1 MAVRVN
7 VAGSFRATDSRRSS
21 GGAPVLVWACYAVL
35 AAVLLGYFVWLLA
48 NPNDSF
54 SVPID
59 GWLVDGIDVSGGVL
73 CLVRAFSRRG
83 QDRVIVIVLATSLFA
98 WALGDIA
105 ITFQSLGGATPP
117 APPSVPD
124 VFYLSFYPLAY
135 VAVVLFLRKEVRGL
149 SVASWLD
156 GIVASLGA
164 AAVCA
169 MFAFHRILLTAGG
182 SAAGVATS
190 LAYPLGDLLLLT
202 LIVGGTHLLPR
213 HRRAPWAM
221 LATGMALNVVGDTF
235 NLFGSTGFGMSRV
248 ANVTN
253 SIAWPSAILVISMA
267 VWVRPRKNAIV
278 VQRQIGSL
286 LPALAATAA
295 LGILIAGTVRHPGA
309 VAVGLATATLVVTGV
324 RVGLTMWELRKLTEQ
339 RRMESITD
347 SLTGLWN
354 RRHLFQILDQFFDE
368 QRSSDPADK
377 RQLAFLFMDLNHFKE
392 INDSFGHP
400 AGDLLLEHLGARF
413 TASLRA
419 IDTPVRLGGDE
430 FAVVLMDADATEAG
444 SVAQRLMDC
453 LEEPFELGSLSASV
467 SASIGVALAPND
479 ATESAALFWCADV
492 AMYRAK
498 VAGKAVAFYDPV
510 LDDDDQ
516 WSLVEDLR
524 RGLEEGQLV
533 LHYQPQLNL
542 QNDQIVAVE
551 ALVRWSHPKHGLVPP
566 LKFIPLAEE
575 AGLMGRLTEWVVDE
589 ALRQSA
595 TWLEQGNEVSVSVNI
610 SASNLLSSGFAG
622 VVDELLRRHGVPARL
637 LVLEI
642 TETTVISDFDG
653 SKVVIDDLLALGIEV
668 SIDDFGA
675 GFTSL
680 AHLSGL
686 SVRELKLDRVFI
698 TGLAAGGRERDL
710 QLVRSTV
717 ELAHA
722 LGLRVV
728 AEGIEDA
735 PTLALLSN
743 LGCDLA
749 QGYFISRPKP
759 AAEVPFRRASADVRA
774 AGAGLP
780 G

>member
-1 MAVRVN
+1 
-7 VAGSFRATDSRRSS
+7 
-21 GGAPVLVWACYAVL
+21 
-35 AAVLLGYFVWLLA
+35 
-48 NPNDSF
+48 
-54 SVPID
+54 
-59 GWLVDGIDVSGGVL
+59 
-73 CLVRAFSRRG
+73 
-83 QDRVIVIVLATSLFA
+83 
-98 WALGDIA
+98 
-105 ITFQSLGGATPP
+105 
-117 APPSVPD
+117 
-124 VFYLSFYPLAY
+124 
-135 VAVVLFLRKEVRGL
+135 
-149 SVASWLD
+149 
-156 GIVASLGA
+156 
-164 AAVCA
+164 
-169 MFAFHRILLTAGG
+169 MFAFHRILQTAGG
-182 SAAGVATS
+182 NTLSVATN
-190 LAYPLGDLLLLT
+190 LAYPVGDLLLLT

-221 LATGMALNVVGDTF
+221 LAAGMTLNVVGDTF
-235 NLFGSTGFGMSRV
+235 NLFGSTSFGASST
-248 ANVTN
+248 ANVVN
-253 SIAWPSAILVISMA
+253 GIAWPAAIVVMSMS
-267 VWVRPRKNAIV
+267 VWVRPRSKGPV
-278 VQRQIGSL
+278 VKRQAGSL

-295 LGILIAGTVRHPGA
+295 LGILVAGTVRHPGA
-309 VAVGLATATLVVTGV
+309 VAVGLAAATLVVTGV

-339 RRMESITD
+339 RRLESITD
-347 SLTGLWN
+347 SLTGLGN
-354 RRHLFQILDQFFDE
+354 RRHLFQVLDDFFDQ
-368 QRSSDPADK
+368 QRSSALEDR

-413 TASLRA
+413 MASLRP

-430 FAVVLMDADATEAG
+430 FAVVLMDADATEAAL
-444 SVAQRLMDC
+444 VAQRLMDC
-453 LEEPFELGSLSASV
+453 LEEPFELGALSASV
-467 SASIGVALAPND
+467 SASIGVSLAPND
-479 ATESAALFWCADV
+479 SAESAGLFWCADV

-516 WSLVEDLR
+516 WTLVEDLR
-524 RGLEEGQLV
+524 KGLEEGELV
-533 LHYQPQLNL
+533 LHYQPQLSL
-542 QNDQIVAVE
+542 QSDQIVAVE
-551 ALVRWSHPKHGLVPP
+551 ALVRWMHPKHGLVPP

-589 ALRQSA
+589 ALRQCAS
-595 TWLEQGNEVSVSVNI
+595 WLALGDEVSVSVNI
-610 SASNLLSSGFAG
+610 SESNLLSSGFAG

-698 TGLAAGGRERDL
+698 TGLGGGGRERDL

-735 PTLALLSN
+735 ATLELLSN

-749 QGYFISRPKP
+749 QGYFICRPKP
-759 AAEVPFRRASADVRA
+759 AADVPFRRASADVA
-774 AGAGLP
+774 PAGVALP

>member
-1 MAVRVN
+1 M
-7 VAGSFRATDSRRSS
+7 
-21 GGAPVLVWACYAVL
+21 LVWGCYALL
-35 AAVLLGYFVWLLA
+35 ASVLLGYFVWGLMRR
-48 NPNDSF
+48 NDAF
-54 SVPID
+54 SVPVD
-59 GWLVDGIDVSGGVL
+59 GWLVDGADLAAGLL
-73 CLVRAFSRRG
+73 CLVGAFHRRG
-83 QDRVIVIVLATSLFA
+83 QDRVMILVLASSLFA
-98 WALGDIA
+98 WTTGDIS
-105 ITFQSLGGATPP
+105 ITVQSLGGATPP

-135 VAVVLFLRKEVRGL
+135 VAVLLFLRKEVRGL
-149 SVASWLD
+149 SLASWLD

-164 AAVCA
+164 SAVCA
-169 MFAFHRILLTAGG
+169 MFVFHRILLTAGG
-182 SAAGVATS
+182 SAVGVATN
-190 LAYPLGDLLLLT
+190 LAYPVGDLMLLT

-221 LATGMALNVVGDTF
+221 LATGMTLNVVGDTF
-235 NLFGSTGFGMSRV
+235 NLFGSTSFGASRAASV
-248 ANVTN
+248 VN
-253 SIAWPSAILVISMA
+253 SVAWPTAILLISMA
-267 VWVRPRKNAIV
+267 VWLRPRNNGPV
-278 VQRQIGSL
+278 QQRQIGSL
-286 LPALAATAA
+286 MPAFAATAA
-295 LGILIAGTVRHPGA
+295 LGILIAGTVRHPGV
-309 VAVGLATATLVVTGV
+309 VAVGLATATLVVAGV
-324 RVGLTMWELRKLTEQ
+324 RVGLTMWELRTLTEQ
-339 RRMESITD
+339 RRLESITD
-347 SLTGLWN
+347 SLTGLGN
-354 RRHLFQILDQFFDE
+354 RRQLFQVLDEFFYQ
-368 QRSSDPADK
+368 QRSSALEDK

-400 AGDLLLEHLGARF
+400 AGDLLLERLGARF
-413 TASLRA
+413 MASLRG
-419 IDTPVRLGGDE
+419 IDIPVRLGGDE
-430 FAVVLMDADATEAG
+430 FAVVLMDADATEAAL
-444 SVAQRLMDC
+444 VAQRLMDC

-524 RGLEEGQLV
+524 KGLEEGELV

-542 QNDQIVAVE
+542 RNEQIVAVE

-575 AGLMGRLTEWVVDE
+575 AGLMGRLTEWVIDE
-589 ALRQSA
+589 ALRQCAS
-595 TWLEQGNEVSVSVNI
+595 WLAVGNEVSVSVNI

-622 VVDELLRRHGVPARL
+622 IVDELLRHHSVPARL

-698 TGLAAGGRERDL
+698 TGLGAGGRERDL

-735 PTLALLSN
+735 PTLELLSN

-759 AAEVPFRRASADVRA
+759 AAEVHFGGASAGLSA
-774 AGAGLP
+774 AHVGLAG
-780 G
+780 

>member
-1 MAVRVN
+1 MI
-7 VAGSFRATDSRRSS
+7 
-21 GGAPVLVWACYAVL
+21 LVL
-35 AAVLLGYFVWLLA
+35 AA
-48 NPNDSF
+48 
-54 SVPID
+54 
-59 GWLVDGIDVSGGVL
+59 
-73 CLVRAFSRRG
+73 
-83 QDRVIVIVLATSLFA
+83 SLFA
-98 WALGDIA
+98 WGFGDIA
-105 ITFQSLGGATPP
+105 ITLQSLGGATPP
-117 APPSVPD
+117 DPPSVPD
-124 VFYLSFYPLAY
+124 VFYLLFYPLAY
-135 VAVVLFLRKEVRGL
+135 VAVLMFLRKEVRGL
-149 SVASWLD
+149 SLASWLD

-164 AAVCA
+164 GAVCA
-169 MFAFHRILLTAGG
+169 MFAFHRILETAGG
-182 SAAGVATS
+182 STLSVATD
-190 LAYPLGDLLLLT
+190 LAYPVGDLLLLT

-221 LATGMALNVVGDTF
+221 LAAGMALNVVGDTF
-235 NLFGSTGFGMSRV
+235 NLFGSTSFGASRAATV
-248 ANVTN
+248 VNGV
-253 SIAWPSAILVISMA
+253 AWPAAIVVISMA
-267 VWVRPRKNAIV
+267 VWVRPRAKGPV
-278 VQRQIGSL
+278 VARQAGSV

-295 LGILIAGTVRHPGA
+295 LGILVAGTVRHPGA
-309 VAVGLATATLVVTGV
+309 VAVGLAAATLVVTGV

-339 RRMESITD
+339 RRLESITD
-347 SLTGLWN
+347 SLTGLGN
-354 RRHLFQILDQFFDE
+354 RRHLFQVLDDFFDQ
-368 QRSSDPADK
+368 QRSSALEDK
-377 RQLAFLFMDLNHFKE
+377 RQVAFLFMDLNHFKE

-413 TASLRA
+413 MASLRE

-430 FAVVLMDADATEAG
+430 FAVVLMDADATEAA
-444 SVAQRLMDC
+444 SVAQRLMQC

-467 SASIGVALAPND
+467 SASIGVALAPQD
-479 ATESAALFWCADV
+479 ATESAALFWSADV

-498 VAGKAVAFYDPV
+498 VAGKSVAFYDPV
-510 LDDDDQ
+510 LDEDDQ

-524 RGLEEGQLV
+524 KGLDEGELV
-533 LHYQPQLNL
+533 LHYQPQLSL
-542 QNDQIVAVE
+542 QTDRIVAVE
-551 ALVRWSHPKHGLVPP
+551 ALVRWLHPKHGLVPP

-575 AGLMGRLTEWVVDE
+575 AGLMGRLTEWVIDE
-589 ALRQSA
+589 ALRQCA
-595 TWLEQGNEVSVSVNI
+595 TWLARGDEVSVSVNI

-622 VVDELLRRHGVPARL
+622 VVDDLLRRHAVPARL

-698 TGLAAGGRERDL
+698 TGLGGGGRERDL

-735 PTLALLSN
+735 ATLDLLSN

-759 AAEVPFRRASADVRA
+759 AADVPFRRAKADVSTLGVA
-774 AGAGLP
+774 LP
-780 G
+780 S

>member
-1 MAVRVN
+1 M
-7 VAGSFRATDSRRSS
+7 
-21 GGAPVLVWACYAVL
+21 WACYAVL
-35 AAVLLGYFVWLLA
+35 GAVLLGYLVWLLA
-48 NPNDSF
+48 RRSDAF
-54 SVPID
+54 SVPVD
-59 GWLVDGIDVSGGVL
+59 GWLVDGVDVACGLL
-73 CLVRAFSRRG
+73 CLARAVNRRG
-83 QDRVIVIVLATSLFA
+83 RGRAMVIVLAGALFC
-98 WALGDIA
+98 WSFGDVAL
-105 ITFQSLGGATPP
+105 TVQSLGGATPP

-135 VAVVLFLRKEVRGL
+135 VAVLMFLRKEVRGL
-149 SVASWLD
+149 SLASWLD

-164 AAVCA
+164 GAVCA

-182 SAAGVATS
+182 STLSVATN
-190 LAYPLGDLLLLT
+190 LAYPVGDLLLLT
-202 LIVGGTHLLPR
+202 LVVGGTHLVPR

-235 NLFGSTGFGMSRV
+235 NLFGSTSFGASRV
-248 ANVTN
+248 GNVVN
-253 SIAWPSAILVISMA
+253 SLAWPAAILVMSMA
-267 VWVRPRKNAIV
+267 VWAHPRRNSPV
-278 VQRQIGSL
+278 VQRQVGSV

-295 LGILIAGTVRHPGA
+295 LGILIAGTVRHPGM
-309 VAVGLATATLVVTGV
+309 VAVGLATATLVVSGV

-339 RRMESITD
+339 RRLESITD
-347 SLTGLWN
+347 SLTGLGN
-354 RRHLFQILDQFFDE
+354 RRHLFQVLDEFFDQ
-368 QRSSDPADK
+368 QRSSALEDK

-413 TASLRA
+413 MASLRL

-430 FAVVLMDADATEAG
+430 FAVVLMDADATEAA
-444 SVAQRLMDC
+444 SVAQRLLAC

-467 SASIGVALAPND
+467 SASIGVALAPDD

-498 VAGKAVAFYDPV
+498 VAGTAVAFYDPV

-516 WSLVEDLR
+516 WTLVEDLR

-533 LHYQPQLNL
+533 LHYQPQLSL
-542 QNDQIVAVE
+542 RSDQIVAVE
-551 ALVRWSHPKHGLVPP
+551 ALVRWLHPKHGLVPP

-575 AGLMGRLTEWVVDE
+575 AGLMGRLTEWVIDQ
-589 ALRQSA
+589 ALRQCAS
-595 TWLEQGNEVSVSVNI
+595 WLAQGDEVSVSVNI

-622 VVDELLRRHGVPARL
+622 VVDQLLKRHAVPARL

-698 TGLAAGGRERDL
+698 TGLGGGGRERDL

-735 PTLALLSN
+735 ATLELLSN

-749 QGYFISRPKP
+749 QGYFICKPKP
-759 AAEVPFRRASADVRA
+759 ADQVPFVRATAEVSAAHV
-774 AGAGLP
+774 GLP